1 MYYLNLERL
10 LKRKSP
16 RSFNQSLVALTI
28 YRHIE
33 IDHIISKDLTLGCKD
48 LIYNKETTIY

>member
-1 MYYLNLERL
+1 M
-10 LKRKSP
+10 LKRKNP
-16 RSFNQSLVALTI
+16 HSFNQSLVASII

-48 LIYNKETTIY
+48 LIYNKKTTDY